1 MSKDERGRKDKH
13 GTKGLEAAY
22 SLKTPDDNARYY
34 GEWTGDYDQEFAQTM
49 GYVFPAHLVARF
61 RAEGGTAMAPI
72 LDVGAGTGLVA
83 EKLSGED
90 LVIDAIDISREMLDV
105 AGAKGLYRDRIV
117 ADLTRFL
124 PIADATYGAV
134 ISSGTFT
141 SGHVGAE
148 AFGELIR
155 IAKSGALFCLGI
167 NPIVWESGGFQ
178 PAFDRLVEEGAISQP
193 ERERVPIYEDADH
206 EHADDPGEIVVFRKR

>member
-1 MSKDERGRKDKH
+1 MIKDKQGSKDKQ

-22 SLKTPDDNARYY
+22 SLKTPEDSERYY
-34 GEWTGDYDQEFAQTM
+34 GEWAGDYDRDFAQTM

-61 RAEGGTAMAPI
+61 RAEGGTAMEPI

-83 EKLSGED
+83 EELSGEG
-90 LVIDAIDISREMLDV
+90 LVIDAIDISREMLEV

-117 ADLTRFL
+117 GDLTKTL
-124 PIADATYGAV
+124 PIPDASYGAL

-155 IAKSGALFCLGI
+155 IARPGALFCLGI

-178 PAFDRLVEEGAISQP
+178 PAFDRLVEEGAITRP
-193 ERERVPIYEDADH
+193 ERERVPIYEGAEH